1 MRPVRAAA
9 RLAAPP
15 WGGLAAGAA
24 VAAALAIAAGS
35 GHRDAR
41 VSPSSGAARPA
52 SARATAGAGVTAA
65 TPERQ
70 RRRVALIGGKA
81 LQSARC
87 VQWKRGTARQRA
99 AIVST
104 LQVVVGGP
112 TPFGRANTLPPGEAT
127 ALFDRACSRYYARS
141 FLLYEL
147 YTRASAFHGPPP
159 PKL

>member
-1 MRPVRAAA
+1 
-9 RLAAPP
+9 
-15 WGGLAAGAA
+15 
-24 VAAALAIAAGS
+24 
-35 GHRDAR
+35 
-41 VSPSSGAARPA
+41 VSPSTGAAR
-52 SARATAGAGVTAA
+52 SARAPATAAGVTAA
-65 TPERQ
+65 TPERP

-147 YTRASAFHGPPP
+147 YTRASGFHGPPP